1 MNTTLLNWV
10 IIPILI
16 FLARICDVS
25 IGTIRIILIS
35 RGKKALAATL
45 GFFEVI
51 IWLLAV
57 SQAMQ
62 HIDNA
67 ACIIAYGLGFATGT
81 YIGVTIEEKLAIGL
95 QALRFITKNTLDVLT
110 MALRDGGYGATVI
123 EAKGGKGKVNII
135 YTIVPRRDA
144 NKVLE
149 IAKEIDPDVFVSAQD
164 VRSVRSG
171 FFPTKTNKL
180 KWRKVVKKK

>member
-16 FLARICDVS
+16 FFARICDVS
-25 IGTIRIILIS
+25 IGTVRIILVS
-35 RGKKALAATL
+35 RGKKLLASSL
-45 GFFEVI
+45 GFVEVI

-62 HIDNA
+62 HINNV
-67 ACIIAYGLGFATGT
+67 ACVIAYGLGFATGT
-81 YIGVTIEEKLAIGL
+81 YVGITIEEKLAIGL

-110 MALRDGGYGATVI
+110 MALRDEGYGATVI

-135 YTIVPRRDA
+135 FTIVPRKDV
-144 NKVLE
+144 NKTLE
-149 IAKEIDPDVFVSAQD
+149 IAKEFDPDVFVSIQD
-164 VRSVRSG
+164 IRSVKSG
-171 FFPTKTNKL
+171 VFPFKTNGS